1 MTCHLQGKR
10 THCASVRICA
20 LVLTRSSIF
29 LVLTVSPAA
38 AGTRTVTTDSTLMR
52 QLASELNL
60 SRRDAGKPGLRY
72 SPALAAAAAARAR
85 ALAAQG
91 WADKPLA
98 GTALRRKVR
107 QFYGA
112 GSTWQAGET
121 VLWADGTICG
131 SAVLYYW
138 LDKLRDKTTVMSSRW
153 TEAGIAAVR
162 ANGDTFV
169 VVEYG
174 TRT

>member
-1 MTCHLQGKR
+1 VR
-10 THCASVRICA
+10 VCAIVATVASFC
-20 LVLTRSSIF
+20 LVFS
-29 LVLTVSPAA
+29 VSPAA
-38 AGTRTVTTDSTLMR
+38 ADTTAVTTDATLIR

-60 SRRDAGKPGLRY
+60 ARREAGKPGLRY
-72 SPALAAAAAARAR
+72 SPGLAAAAAARAR
-85 ALAAQG
+85 VLAEQG
-91 WADKPLA
+91 WADRPLA

-112 GSTWQAGET
+112 GSSWQAGET
-121 VLWADGTICG
+121 VLWSDGKICG
-131 SAVLYYW
+131 SAVVYYW
-138 LDKLRDKTTVMSSRW
+138 MDKLRDKTTVMSSHW

-174 TRT
+174 TRA

>member
-10 THCASVRICA
+10 SHCASVRICA
-20 LVLTRSSIF
+20 IVTTVASFF

-38 AGTRTVTTDSTLMR
+38 ADTTAVTTDATLMR

-60 SRRDAGKPGLRY
+60 ARREAGQPGLRY
-72 SPALAAAAAARAR
+72 SPGLAAAAAARAR
-85 ALAAQG
+85 VLAAQG
-91 WADKPLA
+91 WANNPLA

-112 GSTWQAGET
+112 GSSWRAGET
-121 VLWADGTICG
+121 VLWADGKICG
-131 SAVLYYW
+131 SAVVYYW
-138 LDKLRDKTTVMSSRW
+138 MDKLRDKTTVMSSHW

-174 TRT
+174 TRS

>member
-1 MTCHLQGKR
+1 MTCHLQGNR
-10 THCASVRICA
+10 SHCASVRICA
-20 LVLTRSSIF
+20 ILVTVASVF

-38 AGTRTVTTDSTLMR
+38 ADTTAVTTDATLMR

-60 SRRDAGKPGLRY
+60 ARREAGKPGLRF
-72 SPALAAAAAARAR
+72 SMGLAAAAAARAR
-85 ALAAQG
+85 VLAAQG

-98 GTALRRKVR
+98 GTALRRQVR

-112 GSTWQAGET
+112 GSSWRAGET
-121 VLWADGTICG
+121 VLWADGKISG
-131 SAVLYYW
+131 SAVMYYW
-138 LDKLRDKTTVMSSRW
+138 TSKLRDKTTVMSSNW
-153 TEAGIAAVR
+153 TEAGIAAVH

-174 TRT
+174 TRS

>member
-1 MTCHLQGKR
+1 MTTCHLQGNR
-10 THCASVRICA
+10 THCASVRISAIAVVA
-20 LVLTRSSIF
+20 LFSLIA
-29 LVLTVSPAA
+29 TVSPAA
-38 AGTRTVTTDSTLMR
+38 ANTTAVTTDATLMR

-60 SRRDAGKPGLRY
+60 ARREAGKPGLRY
-72 SPALAAAAAARAR
+72 SPGLAAAAAARAR
-85 ALAAQG
+85 VLAAQG
-91 WADKPLA
+91 WAEKPLA
-98 GTALRRKVR
+98 GTALRSKLRG
-107 QFYGA
+107 FYGA

-121 VLWADGTICG
+121 VLWADGKICG

-138 LDKLRDKTTVMSSRW
+138 MDKLRDKTTVLSSQW

-174 TRT
+174 TRS